1 MRRKLNKNSV
11 IIIIII
17 AFFTLSSYS
26 FDQLVIRNEDKLRNA
41 QINLDNLNSQIETY
55 DSIYIQLTSLSDFS
69 YNQYSNLKR
78 ANKYWFKQ
86 IIVNTDHNKT
96 KLLKDKNIQRIT
108 KDPHK
113 SLVYQRFAEH
123 IYEINTTNNILADKY
138 ADIYWWHKKIFSEER
153 FRILVEDIF
162 DELKGNLTNKDYNF
176 YLDIFFGKWEEIYK
190 TMSLNDW
197 YDLYMFGDLYIEKII
212 KYSSYLNMDINR
224 IYKIVERTETLR
236 NNTIENI
243 SKISTYKNY
252 FILSSI
258 ISQIFSLLFLLIL
271 FRNLIKS

>member
-1 MRRKLNKNSV
+1 
-11 IIIIII
+11 
-17 AFFTLSSYS
+17 
-26 FDQLVIRNEDKLRNA
+26 
-41 QINLDNLNSQIETY
+41 
-55 DSIYIQLTSLSDFS
+55 
-69 YNQYSNLKR
+69 
-78 ANKYWFKQ
+78 
-86 IIVNTDHNKT
+86 
-96 KLLKDKNIQRIT
+96 
-108 KDPHK
+108 
-113 SLVYQRFAEH
+113 
-123 IYEINTTNNILADKY
+123 
-138 ADIYWWHKKIFSEER
+138 
-153 FRILVEDIF
+153 
-162 DELKGNLTNKDYNF
+162 
-176 YLDIFFGKWEEIYK
+176 
-190 TMSLNDW
+190 MSLNDW

>member
-123 IYEINTTNNILADKY
+123 IYEINIRAI
-138 ADIYWWHKKIFSEER
+138 IYQDDF
-153 FRILVEDIF
+153 
-162 DELKGNLTNKDYNF
+162 
-176 YLDIFFGKWEEIYK
+176 
-190 TMSLNDW
+190 
-197 YDLYMFGDLYIEKII
+197 
-212 KYSSYLNMDINR
+212 
-224 IYKIVERTETLR
+224 
-236 NNTIENI
+236 
-243 SKISTYKNY
+243 
-252 FILSSI
+252 
-258 ISQIFSLLFLLIL
+258 LFLIFLSKTL
-271 FRNLIKS
+271 SD